1 MMDVSVII
9 VTWNSEEEI
18 KPCINSIIAGV
29 QASGGLEIELII
41 VDNASSDNTLVELRK
56 TGFINLHILRNHEN
70 LGFTKAV
77 NQALKS
83 AQGKNILLLNPDT
96 VLKQNVIQL
105 LTNFLNSNDDYGA
118 CAPLMLNEDG
128 TIQYSIRNF
137 PSYWMMY
144 CEFYLF
150 AYIFPKTKMFG
161 KWKMKYFDYSND
173 ADVQQPMAAALMVKK
188 SVSDKIGLMDE
199 RFEMFF
205 NDVDLCK
212 RIVDSGLKI
221 RFIKKAEVIHKK
233 GASIYKNRAKMIKI
247 WSNDC
252 FEYFKKHHPNI
263 ILQLWLKISL
273 KISEIFRIL
282 YIKLFR

>member
-1 MMDVSVII
+1 MTDVSVII

-29 QASGGLEIELII
+29 QATGGLDIELIT
-41 VDNASSDNTLVELRK
+41 VDNASSDNTLVEIRK

-96 VLKQNVIQL
+96 VLKQNVIPIL
-105 LTNFLNSNDDYGA
+105 NNFLNSNDAYGA
-118 CAPLMLNEDG
+118 CAPLMLNVDG
-128 TIQYSIRNF
+128 TIQPAIRNF
-137 PSYWMMY
+137 PSYWSMY

-150 AYIFPKTKMFG
+150 AYIFPKTKLFG
-161 KWKMKYFDYSND
+161 KWKMKYFDYLND
-173 ADVQQPMAAALMVKK
+173 SDVQQPMAAALMVKK
-188 SVSDKIGLMDE
+188 SVLDKIGPMDE

-212 RIVDSGLKI
+212 RIIDSGLRI
-221 RFIKKAEVIHKK
+221 RFIKAAEVIHKK
-233 GASIYKNRAKMIKI
+233 GVSVYKNRAKMIRI
-247 WSNDC
+247 WGNDC
-252 FEYFKKHHPNI
+252 IEYFKKHHPNK
-263 ILQLWLKISL
+263 ILLLWLKINL
-273 KISEIFRIL
+273 KISEKFRIL